1 MLPTEAKTEKRLR
14 LPDWLQK
21 DVLINNKSRNV
32 HSLIKEFDLNTV
44 CQSARCP
51 NRNECFASGTAT
63 FLILGNTCTRGC
75 TFCSVPKGKPLYSPH
90 EDEPK
95 NVASAAKLMRLKHI
109 VITSVNR
116 DDLEDQ
122 GSTHFAKTIYEI
134 RKTIP
139 NSTIE
144 VLTPDFR
151 GDKDCIRT
159 VVNAK
164 PDIYNHNLET
174 VPRLYREVRPGAI
187 YKRSLE
193 LIQFVKSLAPSI
205 TTKSGI
211 MLGLGEKKEELIKV
225 LQDLHLHKCD
235 YLTLGQYMQPTRDS
249 YPVYRYLPPDEF
261 EELKNIGLEIGFKK
275 VFSGP
280 LVRSSYHA
288 GEFHNSKDFTS
299 LRGDSERAD
308 AAI

>member
-1 MLPTEAKTEKRLR
+1 MPSAKPKTEERLR
-14 LPDWLQK
+14 LPSWLQK
-21 DVLINNKSRNV
+21 DVLINNQSRKI

-63 FLILGNTCTRGC
+63 FMILGNTCTRGC
-75 TFCSVPKGKPLYSPH
+75 TFCSVPKGKPVGAIDQSLW
-90 EDEPK
+90 EEPK
-95 NVASAAKLMRLKHI
+95 NVASAAKLMGLKHI

-122 GSTHFAKTIYEI
+122 GSTHFAKTIYEV
-134 RKTIP
+134 RSTILD
-139 NSTIE
+139 STIE

-151 GDKDCIRT
+151 GNKDCIRI

-164 PDIYNHNLET
+164 PNIYNHNLET
-174 VPRLYREVRPGAI
+174 VPRLYKEVRPGAI
-187 YKRSLE
+187 YERSLE
-193 LIQFVKSLAPSI
+193 LIRFVKSLAPSI
-205 TTKSGI
+205 ITKSGI
-211 MLGLGEKKEELIKV
+211 MLGLGETKEEIIQVMK
-225 LQDLHLHKCD
+225 DLFIHKCD

-249 YPVYRYLPPDEF
+249 YPICRYLEEKEF
-261 EELKNIGLEIGFKK
+261 EDLKKIGLDIGFKK

-288 GEFHNSKDFTS
+288 EELHNTNLTK
-299 LRGDSERAD
+299 SEILPD
-308 AAI
+308 